1 MIDKDYIKT
10 IFKMSLEQL
19 FEEVLE
25 NPTYISD
32 SYFSDFGNAI
42 YKRFNELK
50 LKEKV

>member
-1 MIDKDYIKT
+1 MTDKDYIKT
-10 IFKMSLEQL
+10 IFKMTFEEL

-32 SYFSDFGNAI
+32 SYYSDFGNAI
-42 YKRFNELK
+42 YKRFDELK